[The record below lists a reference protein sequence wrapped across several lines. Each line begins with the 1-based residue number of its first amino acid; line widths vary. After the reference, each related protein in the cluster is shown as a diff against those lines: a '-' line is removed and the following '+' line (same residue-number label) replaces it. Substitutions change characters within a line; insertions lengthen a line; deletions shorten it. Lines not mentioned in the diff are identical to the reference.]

1 MKKILSILGVIGLI
15 TSTTTLISCEKPNN
29 NENGNNKLEPT
40 PEPKKPQQP
49 PKDSNWK
56 LIDKKDYSNEIKNIN
71 NKWYIGIFPKMWN
84 SGKPII
90 PYSIFKAINDGEDIS
105 IYGKFGNGFKTSN
118 DNVYRWD
125 GNGEPIE
132 LPNFDKNTGE
142 ITNWKG

>member
-1 MKKILSILGVIGLI
+1 MKKWLSILGAIGLTA
-15 TSTTTLISCEKPNN
+15 TSTTTLISCKKPNN
-29 NENGNNKLEPT
+29 NENGNNKPEPT
-40 PEPKKPQQP
+40 PEPKKP

-56 LIDKKDYSNEIKNIN
+56 LIDKKYYSNEIKNIN